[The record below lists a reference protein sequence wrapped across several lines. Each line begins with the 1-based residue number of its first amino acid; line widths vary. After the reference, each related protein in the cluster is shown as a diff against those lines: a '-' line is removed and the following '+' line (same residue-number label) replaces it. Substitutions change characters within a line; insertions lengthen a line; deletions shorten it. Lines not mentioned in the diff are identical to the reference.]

1 MLFASFVRFLKKRG
15 KSPEDADDLT
25 QEAFLRLE
33 QYCRRGHEVA
43 CPEAFLRSTVMN
55 LMVSEYRQERRYLQG
70 RIELDGTLCD
80 PAPTPDEVLAAE
92 QRLKQVQEILDGL
105 GQRTREV
112 YFLHR
117 IGGFSYADIAKR
129 FNCSVSMIEKHIARA
144 STAITYER
152 CHGKLREK

>member
-70 RIELDGTLCD
+70 RIELDGKARYWTSTNLGPQPLVSKRLVDTRRITAWNCPYKHAAAHFVD
-80 PAPTPDEVLAAE
+80 THRLA
-92 QRLKQVQEILDGL
+92 I
-105 GQRTREV
+105 
-112 YFLHR
+112 
-117 IGGFSYADIAKR
+117 
-129 FNCSVSMIEKHIARA
+129 
-144 STAITYER
+144 
-152 CHGKLREK
+152 